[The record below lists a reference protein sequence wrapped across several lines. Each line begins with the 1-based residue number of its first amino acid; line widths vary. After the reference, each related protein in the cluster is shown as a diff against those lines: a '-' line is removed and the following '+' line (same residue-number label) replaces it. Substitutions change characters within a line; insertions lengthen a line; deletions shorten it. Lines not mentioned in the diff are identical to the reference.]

1 MFNFLHAASIDIRV
15 ITPLCERVWPRET
28 IRMLCFENLVLKHES
43 KPNQLFG
50 RVVVDEIA

>member
-1 MFNFLHAASIDIRV
+1 MFNFLHAASIDIPA

-28 IRMLCFENLVLKHES
+28 ICMLCFENFVLKHDS

-50 RVVVDEIA
+50 RVVMAGIA